1 MPKVSVIV
9 PIYNVEKYLE
19 KCINSLLSQTLE
31 DIQIILVN
39 DGSKDN
45 SGNIAREYEKNNK
58 NRIIYVEKENG
69 GLSDARN
76 HGLKYATGDF
86 IAFLDSDDYI
96 EKNAYEEMYNKAIE
110 ENADYVECDFIWEFP
125 NKIRVDK
132 QYPYKNKKE
141 MLSFVRVVAWNKLI
155 KRQLITDNNLE
166 FPKGLRYEDV
176 EFTYKLIPFVNKF
189 AYVDKPF
196 IHYVQREGS
205 IANVQN
211 ERTAE
216 IFTVLDNVIEF
227 YKKNNIYEE
236 YRDEL
241 EYNYARYL
249 LCSSLK
255 RMCKIKDKTI
265 REKLLTESWE
275 RLNLNFPN
283 WKENVILKTVNIG
296 KNKYMRTVNKSTYKI
311 YSKILEIIEIWFST
325 LV

>member
-76 HGLKYATGDF
+76 YGLKYATGDF

-176 EFTYKLIPFVNKF
+176 EFTYKLIPFINKF

-311 YSKILEIIEIWFST
+311 YSKILEII
-325 LV
+325 

>member
-45 SGNIAREYEKNNK
+45 SGNIAKECEKNNK

-76 HGLKYATGDF
+76 YGLKYATGDF

-176 EFTYKLIPFVNKF
+176 EFTYKLIPFINKF

-236 YRDEL
+236 YRNEL

-265 REKLLTESWE
+265 REKLLTESWK
-275 RLNLNFPN
+275 RLNSNFPN

-311 YSKILEIIEIWFST
+311 YSKILEII
-325 LV
+325 

>member
-45 SGNIAREYEKNNK
+45 SGNISKEYEKNNK
-58 NRIIYVEKENG
+58 DRVIYVEKENG

-76 HGLKYATGDF
+76 YGLKYATGDF

-125 NKIRVDK
+125 NKIRMDK

-176 EFTYKLIPFVNKF
+176 EFTYKLIPFINKF

-227 YKKNNIYEE
+227 YKKNNIYEK

-311 YSKILEIIEIWFST
+311 YSKILEII
-325 LV
+325 

>member
-45 SGNIAREYEKNNK
+45 SGNIAKEYEKNNK
-58 NRIIYVEKENG
+58 DRVIYVEKENG

-76 HGLKYATGDF
+76 YGLKYATGDF

-110 ENADYVECDFIWEFP
+110 ENADYVECDFLWEFP

-189 AYVDKPF
+189 AYVNKPF

-227 YKKNNIYEE
+227 YKKNNIYEK

-275 RLNLNFPN
+275 RLNSNFPN

-311 YSKILEIIEIWFST
+311 YSKILEII
-325 LV
+325 

>member
-45 SGNIAREYEKNNK
+45 SGNIAKEYEKNNK
-58 NRIIYVEKENG
+58 DRVIYVEKENG

-76 HGLKYATGDF
+76 YGIKYATGDF

-189 AYVDKPF
+189 VYVDKPF

-227 YKKNNIYEE
+227 YKKNNIYEK

-265 REKLLTESWE
+265 REKLLTESWK
-275 RLNLNFPN
+275 RLNSNFPN

-311 YSKILEIIEIWFST
+311 YSKILEII
-325 LV
+325 

>member
-45 SGNIAREYEKNNK
+45 SGNIAKECEKNNK

-76 HGLKYATGDF
+76 YGLKYATGDF
-86 IAFLDSDDYI
+86 VAFLDSDDYI

-176 EFTYKLIPFVNKF
+176 EFTYKLIPFINKF

-236 YRDEL
+236 YRNEL

-275 RLNLNFPN
+275 RLNSNFPN

-311 YSKILEIIEIWFST
+311 YSKILEII
-325 LV
+325 

>member
-1 MPKVSVIV
+1 MPKVIV

-45 SGNIAREYEKNNK
+45 SGNIAKECEKNNK

-76 HGLKYATGDF
+76 YGLKYATGDF

-155 KRQLITDNNLE
+155 KRQLIIDNNLE

-176 EFTYKLIPFVNKF
+176 EFTYKLIPFINKF

-227 YKKNNIYEE
+227 YKKNNIYEK

-255 RMCKIKDKTI
+255 RMCKIKDKSI

-275 RLNLNFPN
+275 RLNSNFPN

-311 YSKILEIIEIWFST
+311 YSKILEII
-325 LV
+325 

>member
-45 SGNIAREYEKNNK
+45 SGNIAKECEKNNK

-76 HGLKYATGDF
+76 YGLKYATGDF

-189 AYVDKPF
+189 AYVNKPF

-227 YKKNNIYEE
+227 YKKNNIYEK

-265 REKLLTESWE
+265 RKKLLTESWK
-275 RLNLNFPN
+275 RLNSNFPN

-311 YSKILEIIEIWFST
+311 YSKILEII
-325 LV
+325 

>member
-45 SGNIAREYEKNNK
+45 SGNIAKECEKNNK

-76 HGLKYATGDF
+76 YGLKYATGDF

-155 KRQLITDNNLE
+155 KRQLIIDNNLE

-236 YRDEL
+236 YRNEL

-275 RLNLNFPN
+275 RLNSNFPN

-311 YSKILEIIEIWFST
+311 YSKILEII
-325 LV
+325 

>member
-45 SGNIAREYEKNNK
+45 SGNIAKEYEKNNK
-58 NRIIYVEKENG
+58 DRVTYVEKENG

-76 HGLKYATGDF
+76 YGLKYATGDF
-86 IAFLDSDDYI
+86 VAFLDSDDYI

-110 ENADYVECDFIWEFP
+110 EDADYVECDFIWEFP

-132 QYPYKNKKE
+132 QYTYKNKKE

-176 EFTYKLIPFVNKF
+176 EFAYKLIPFINKF

-311 YSKILEIIEIWFST
+311 YSKILEII
-325 LV
+325 

>member
-19 KCINSLLSQTLE
+19 KCINSLLSQTLK

-45 SGNIAREYEKNNK
+45 SGNIAKEYEKNNK
-58 NRIIYVEKENG
+58 DRVIYVEKANG

-76 HGLKYATGDF
+76 YGLKYATGNF

-110 ENADYVECDFIWEFP
+110 EDADYVECDFIWEFP
-125 NKIRVDK
+125 NKTRVDK

-176 EFTYKLIPFVNKF
+176 EFTYKLIPFINKF
-189 AYVDKPF
+189 AYIDKPF

-265 REKLLTESWE
+265 RKKLLTENWE
-275 RLNLNFPN
+275 RLNSNFPN

-311 YSKILEIIEIWFST
+311 YSKILEII
-325 LV
+325 

>member
-45 SGNIAREYEKNNK
+45 SGNIAKEYEKNNK
-58 NRIIYVEKENG
+58 DRVIYVEKENG

-76 HGLKYATGDF
+76 YGLKYATGDF

-96 EKNAYEEMYNKAIE
+96 EKNAYEKMYNKAIE
-110 ENADYVECDFIWEFP
+110 ENADYVECDFLWEFP

-176 EFTYKLIPFVNKF
+176 EFTYKLIPFINKF
-189 AYVDKPF
+189 DYVDKPF

-311 YSKILEIIEIWFST
+311 YSKILEII
-325 LV
+325 

>member
-45 SGNIAREYEKNNK
+45 SGNIAKEYEKNNK
-58 NRIIYVEKENG
+58 DRVIYVEKENG

-76 HGLKYATGDF
+76 YGLKYATGDF

-141 MLSFVRVVAWNKLI
+141 MFSFVRVVAWNKLI

-166 FPKGLRYEDV
+166 FPKGLRYEDI

-311 YSKILEIIEIWFST
+311 YSKILEII
-325 LV
+325 

>member
-1 MPKVSVIV
+1 MSKVSVIV

-45 SGNIAREYEKNNK
+45 SGNIAKEYEKNNK
-58 NRIIYVEKENG
+58 DRVIYVEKENG

-76 HGLKYATGDF
+76 YGLKYATGDF

-166 FPKGLRYEDV
+166 FPKGLRYEDI
-176 EFTYKLIPFVNKF
+176 EFTYKLIPFINKF

-196 IHYVQREGS
+196 IHYVQRKGS

-227 YKKNNIYEE
+227 YKKNNIYEK

-311 YSKILEIIEIWFST
+311 YSKILEII
-325 LV
+325 

>member
-45 SGNIAREYEKNNK
+45 SGNIAKEYEKNNK
-58 NRIIYVEKENG
+58 DRVIYVEKENG

-76 HGLKYATGDF
+76 YGLKYATGDF

-176 EFTYKLIPFVNKF
+176 EFTYKLIPFINKF
-189 AYVDKPF
+189 TYVDKPF

-227 YKKNNIYEE
+227 YKKNNIYEK

-255 RMCKIKDKTI
+255 RMCKIKDKSI

-275 RLNLNFPN
+275 RLNSNFPN

-311 YSKILEIIEIWFST
+311 YSKILEII
-325 LV
+325 

>member
-45 SGNIAREYEKNNK
+45 SGNIAKEYEKNNK

-76 HGLKYATGDF
+76 YGLKYATGDF

-96 EKNAYEEMYNKAIE
+96 EKNAYEEMFNKAIE

-176 EFTYKLIPFVNKF
+176 EFTYKLIPFINKF
-189 AYVDKPF
+189 TYVDKPF

-275 RLNLNFPN
+275 RLNSNFPN

-311 YSKILEIIEIWFST
+311 YSKILEII
-325 LV
+325 

>member
-45 SGNIAREYEKNNK
+45 SGNIAKEYEKNNK
-58 NRIIYVEKENG
+58 NRVIYVEKENG

-76 HGLKYATGDF
+76 YGLKYATGDF

-176 EFTYKLIPFVNKF
+176 EFTYKLIPFINKF

-227 YKKNNIYEE
+227 YKKNNIYEK

-265 REKLLTESWE
+265 RKKLLTESWK
-275 RLNLNFPN
+275 RLNSNFPN
-283 WKENVILKTVNIG
+283 WKKNVILKTVNIG

-311 YSKILEIIEIWFST
+311 YSKILEII
-325 LV
+325 

>member
-45 SGNIAREYEKNNK
+45 SGNIAKEYEKNNK
-58 NRIIYVEKENG
+58 DRVIYVEKENG

-76 HGLKYATGDF
+76 YGLKYATGDF

-110 ENADYVECDFIWEFP
+110 ENADYVECDFIWEFH

-176 EFTYKLIPFVNKF
+176 EFTYKLIPFVNRF

-196 IHYVQREGS
+196 IHYVQREDS

-236 YRDEL
+236 YRNEL

-255 RMCKIKDKTI
+255 RMCKIKDKSI

-311 YSKILEIIEIWFST
+311 YSKILEII
-325 LV
+325 

>member
-76 HGLKYATGDF
+76 YGLKYATGDF

-176 EFTYKLIPFVNKF
+176 EFTYKLIPFINKF
-189 AYVDKPF
+189 TYVDKPF

-227 YKKNNIYEE
+227 YKKNNIYEK

-311 YSKILEIIEIWFST
+311 YSKILEII
-325 LV
+325 

>member
-45 SGNIAREYEKNNK
+45 SGNIAKECEKNNK

-76 HGLKYATGDF
+76 YGLKYATGDF

-176 EFTYKLIPFVNKF
+176 EFTYKLIPFINKF
-189 AYVDKPF
+189 TYVDKPF

-227 YKKNNIYEE
+227 YKKNNIYEK

-311 YSKILEIIEIWFST
+311 YSKILEII
-325 LV
+325 

>member
-45 SGNIAREYEKNNK
+45 SGNIAKEYEKNNK

-76 HGLKYATGDF
+76 YGLKYATGDF

-176 EFTYKLIPFVNKF
+176 EFTYKLIPFINKF

-227 YKKNNIYEE
+227 YKKNNIYEK

-275 RLNLNFPN
+275 RLNSNFPN

-296 KNKYMRTVNKSTYKI
+296 KNKYMRTINKTTYKI
-311 YSKILEIIEIWFST
+311 YSKILEII
-325 LV
+325 